1 MLSELDLGFSPN
13 FQTFSDPFG
22 VSPCFGS
29 FEVSFAM
36 RVGGGIFSKG
46 ADIGADLVSRL
57 ADAVGLRSLA
67 WPSRLTGAERRE
79 WMGMGECDYC

>member
-1 MLSELDLGFSPN
+1 
-13 FQTFSDPFG
+13 
-22 VSPCFGS
+22 
-29 FEVSFAM
+29 M